1 MGNYGGAWKREENK
15 PVRLKQKQAVHFLH
29 VNRVPIMIIPVI

>member
-15 PVRLKQKQAVHFLH
+15 PVRLKQKQAVHFLQGS
-29 VNRVPIMIIPVI
+29 VPAEGEMTP